1 MTTRRYQS
9 SLNRQQEML
18 LPSRVEDY
26 VSQNNTVRAIDA
38 YVNTLDVKE
47 LGFQHTETIIT
58 SGQPPFNPAALLK
71 LYLYGYLQGI
81 RSSRKLESETRRNL
95 EVMWLVEGLLPTYKT
110 IADFRKS
117 NSTALKAANRDFLLL
132 CKELS
137 LFGGETVAVDGSF
150 FKGDVSKQGIYTEDK
165 LKKQLEALEKKIT
178 QYQDELD
185 KQDTA
190 DNKLDQ
196 DSLNEDNNLVEKLA
210 IIKQKK
216 AEKEALQQQLKD
228 RGEKQISTVD
238 EDARLLTKRGETVAG
253 YNVQIA
259 VDNKHRLI
267 VAEDVV
273 QDGND
278 MQQLAPMLEKAQSI
292 LQSENL
298 DGLGDSGYF
307 NGSQIKACEDQNIT
321 VYVPVPDKSRRM
333 AEKGRLTREQ
343 FEYDNLS
350 SG

>member
-1 MTTRRYQS
+1 M
-9 SLNRQQEML
+9 
-18 LPSRVEDY
+18 
-26 VSQNNTVRAIDA
+26 
-38 YVNTLDVKE
+38 
-47 LGFQHTETIIT
+47 T

-190 DNKLDQ
+190 DNKL
-196 DSLNEDNNLVEKLA
+196 
-210 IIKQKK
+210 
-216 AEKEALQQQLKD
+216 
-228 RGEKQISTVD
+228 T
-238 EDARLLTKRGETVAG
+238 
-253 YNVQIA
+253 
-259 VDNKHRLI
+259 
-267 VAEDVV
+267 
-273 QDGND
+273 
-278 MQQLAPMLEKAQSI
+278 
-292 LQSENL
+292 
-298 DGLGDSGYF
+298 
-307 NGSQIKACEDQNIT
+307 
-321 VYVPVPDKSRRM
+321 
-333 AEKGRLTREQ
+333 
-343 FEYDNLS
+343 
-350 SG
+350 